1 MKKISTQQILLSL
14 FMSVLSC
21 ISLSE
26 SQAQCRYK
34 AVNLANDTLSFTIPC
49 DFPVKGNTGDSLLD
63 ENTFIAAFE
72 SWNQSSPLISTTLLP
87 TIRFS
92 GMKEVYFEI
101 SATDFALFTEERK
114 TAILVYPQLYKIKP

>member
-1 MKKISTQQILLSL
+1 MKKISTRQILLSL

-49 DFPVKGNTGDSLLD
+49 DFPIKGNTGDPLLD

-72 SWNQSSPLISTTLLP
+72 SWNQASPLISTVLLP

-101 SATDFALFTEERK
+101 SATDFTLFTEERK
-114 TAILVYPQLYKIKP
+114 AAILVYPQLYKIKP